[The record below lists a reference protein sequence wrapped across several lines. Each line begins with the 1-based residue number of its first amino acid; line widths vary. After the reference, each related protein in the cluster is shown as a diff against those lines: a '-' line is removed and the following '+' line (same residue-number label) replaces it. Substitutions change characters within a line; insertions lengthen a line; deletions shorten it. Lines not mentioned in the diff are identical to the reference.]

1 MRVEVRWIGVFHWTS
16 CFGELAFSFFLDKT
30 WQLSGWRLGCD
41 LWTGDGTKQVLT
53 YFNSIICYTTYCYF
67 SYSCITAF
75 LFLCWQAWQCMP
87 DRAFSWNVLSLFTKS
102 GMLFLEVSLIA
113 FLLQGNETSGFESLA
128 RTFVISGAVVAADVL
143 LKVCHC
149 SIVQAE

>member
-1 MRVEVRWIGVFHWTS
+1 
-16 CFGELAFSFFLDKT
+16 
-30 WQLSGWRLGCD
+30 
-41 LWTGDGTKQVLT
+41 
-53 YFNSIICYTTYCYF
+53 
-67 SYSCITAF
+67 
-75 LFLCWQAWQCMP
+75 MP

-102 GMLFLEVSLIA
+102 EMLFLEVSLIA
-113 FLLQGNETSGFESLA
+113 FLLQGNESSGFESLA